1 MNYEMVP
8 RPLIALLEG
17 LLLIVFRKKISIFL
31 EKAYQKF
38 PTNKISEQF
47 YKISYKVNPIYIFIL
62 GLVFILI
69 SIMTLFQN
77 G

>member
-1 MNYEMVP
+1 MNHEMIP
-8 RPLIALLEG
+8 RSLIALLEG
-17 LLLIVFRKKISIFL
+17 LLLIIFRKQISIFL
-31 EKAYQKF
+31 EKTYQKF
-38 PTNKISEQF
+38 PTNKIGEQF
-47 YKISYKVNPIYIFIL
+47 YKISYKVDPMYILIL